1 MVLELEGAPAAGRQE
16 TILAGT
22 GGVPVDDGEAAAHH
36 VPSGGRTR
44 RGDGDGGAQVVVL
57 RRLLVGGRDRS
68 DFYSCIMSSHMV
80 VHGNLSTEESSRLAR
95 PLLHCSGGGED
106 DQGEGT
112 SVAVGVGRS
121 EASCT

>member
-1 MVLELEGAPAAGRQE
+1 MLELEGAPAAGRQE

-22 GGVPVDDGEAAAHH
+22 GGVPVDDDGEAAAHH

-68 DFYSCIMSSHMV
+68 DFYSCIVSSYMV
-80 VHGNLSTEESSRLAR
+80 VHGDLSTEESRLAR
-95 PLLHCSGGGED
+95 PLLHCAGGGED
-106 DQGEGT
+106 
-112 SVAVGVGRS
+112 GRS
-121 EASCT
+121 RRRDLRRSRRRQEASCT